1 MNAAQERF
9 RTARHGASSR
19 APHALTNRQRVTL
32 LQTFLNPLSLKQPV
46 APMSPVGW
54 GLKSRLVH
62 RLVVGRGPGPG
73 RILVSSTGP

>member
-46 APMSPVGW
+46 APMS
-54 GLKSRLVH
+54 
-62 RLVVGRGPGPG
+62 
-73 RILVSSTGP
+73 